1 MARSIFTIHSPLHW
15 WTQYGVMEW
24 GKSAC
29 QSLSFIE
36 KLRHGTLLQKRELLK
51 AYLADVKE
59 LSEFQ
64 YCCP

>member
-1 MARSIFTIHSPLHW
+1 MARSIFTYIATYIGGSSMVSWNGERVL
-15 WTQYGVMEW
+15 V
-24 GKSAC
+24 KV
-29 QSLSFIE
+29 SFIE

-59 LSEFQ
+59 LSKFE